1 MSCPAITLVWS
12 TPVSCPGESI
22 GYAIRARLEQRGVT
36 RLVLPTQSRLWVL
49 KSGTRNASREVALVT
64 GHWSRDR
71 DQLPSRDS
79 RECILAAWRL
89 AALRGSATVTGANSY
104 GALHMGQN
112 DLEAP
117 SESYPYYSGIYSQA
131 ATKGA
136 LFSACQRISKGFVI
150 LQRPKP
156 PAEDKC
162 CMSGCVIRVYDL
174 YDEALQDYVQALGK
188 LHANLDKMGVPE
200 DQWPA
205 DIRRT
210 PDSPQPAKRA
220 DVVLSAFEQFE
231 KALKEKNLQ
240 PVQQEPMGGGGG
252 GGGEN
257 SARSKAAAAAIIR
270 RRPPKRKPGL
280 NKLTP
285 DNPLEA
291 FSPLWTNPGLSQGSH
306 NTSPFFYSA
315 AYTPVQPPP
324 PRGKTRLASA
334 FFAYFVLGW
343 GDGVTGTLLPHFKS
357 DLHLS
362 FLLSSL
368 FWVASASG
376 YALGTV
382 IVEHITR
389 ILGRTRFLN
398 GSVSSAIGF
407 PWPSREPSKK
417 IQSSTIGFSRSRSR
431 FHTLVLASVLHA
443 VFFAIMGSERGFAS
457 MMIAYVIS
465 AFARSF
471 VAGAHRRSG
480 HPTHRAVLTLAPP
493 RNVYVPFVAKGG
505 LGFLYGF
512 NSVGSFVAPLVCQSI
527 IATGIRWANFYFGS
541 LVLSALNTSFII
553 YAFWPTQ
560 SELKGDAEL
569 ASQLYR
575 TAVAASDVASSFVAA
590 TPERSPTSSTAPI
603 VRKKEALGPRSY
615 TVALKN
621 LQMWAAAVFA
631 CIYSGSE
638 SATQGF
644 IVVYLLGTRHA
655 NPNTVGYVTS
665 GFWGG
670 MAISR
675 FVWGYLGNI
684 ITFRQRKWIVQAC
697 M

>member
-1 MSCPAITLVWS
+1 MPSPDHSFGAPIQS
-12 TPVSCPGESI
+12 TPP
-22 GYAIRARLEQRGVT
+22 
-36 RLVLPTQSRLWVL
+36 LPVHS
-49 KSGTRNASREVALVT
+49 ASQTHET
-64 GHWSRDR
+64 HDC
-71 DQLPSRDS
+71 
-79 RECILAAWRL
+79 E
-89 AALRGSATVTGANSY
+89 
-104 GALHMGQN
+104 
-112 DLEAP
+112 
-117 SESYPYYSGIYSQA
+117 
-131 ATKGA
+131 K
-136 LFSACQRISKGFVI
+136 
-150 LQRPKP
+150 
-156 PAEDKC
+156 
-162 CMSGCVIRVYDL
+162 
-174 YDEALQDYVQALGK
+174 
-188 LHANLDKMGVPE
+188 HA
-200 DQWPA
+200 
-205 DIRRT
+205 
-210 PDSPQPAKRA
+210 DSP
-220 DVVLSAFEQFE
+220 L
-231 KALKEKNLQ
+231 
-240 PVQQEPMGGGGG
+240 
-252 GGGEN
+252 
-257 SARSKAAAAAIIR
+257 
-270 RRPPKRKPGL
+270 
-280 NKLTP
+280 
-285 DNPLEA
+285 
-291 FSPLWTNPGLSQGSH
+291 
-306 NTSPFFYSA
+306 PFA
-315 AYTPVQPPP
+315 TTVQPPP

-376 YALGTV
+376 YALGTA

-407 PWPSREPSKK
+407 PLPSRGPSEK

-471 VAGAHRRSG
+471 VAA
-480 HPTHRAVLTLAPP
+480 TL
-493 RNVYVPFVAKGG
+493 NVYVPFVAKGG

-575 TAVAASDVASSFVAA
+575 TAVAASDVASSFVVA

-603 VRKKEALGPRSY
+603 VRKKEALGPRSESFRGSSPHHTAGY

-644 IVVYLLGTRHA
+644 IVVYLLGSRHA

-697 M
+697 IFVAFVMHLLILLVPSFVENAISTAVIGAVYGPIFPSNLDSARDLLPTEIHLVSLAVIAACASFGAALFPFIAGLLSTSVGANTLPYITIAQTVTMSLIWFVLPSRLPTNQN